1 MRSIGELARA
11 SGLTVSAL
19 RFYDRSGVLVPALV
33 DPVTGYRWYAD
44 DQVLPARL
52 VAGLRRVGMPLA
64 EIAAAV
70 RHRAEP
76 AVVGRLL
83 DAHLRRLEDGL
94 TDARRELSRVRAMI
108 DHEEHPMTTRLVLS
122 RADLAAAIDAVRFA
136 VGTDPELPVLSGVL
150 FDVAADGVRL
160 VATDRHRMAVAR
172 VPGAVDGPVR
182 RLLAPVALVDAVRE
196 LLGGSTG
203 DGRELLGGTG
213 DGRGLLGG
221 TGDGRALPGGTG
233 DVGAVPGGTGDGVR
247 ELSGV
252 DGGAD
257 AHLRLDGAG
266 LTVTVAGREV
276 GGAALPD
283 EFPDY
288 QRLLGTRVPA
298 YRITVDVPALRAQV
312 AGRPPARVL
321 RHEGVDVP
329 VTVLGLDDAGGL
341 RVLDGAALAD
351 AAPDAVRL
359 GVNGRYLLDALDAGD
374 RGQLLLELDGPIAPL
389 AVRRP
394 DDADAYSIL
403 MPVRL

>member
-1 MRSIGELARA
+1 MESELRSIGELARA

-19 RFYDRSGVLVPALV
+19 RFYDRSGVLVPARV

-44 DQVLPARL
+44 EQVVPARL

-94 TDARRELSRVRAMI
+94 TDARRELSRVRALI

-172 VPGAVDGPVR
+172 VPGTVDGPTR

-196 LLGGSTG
+196 LLAGTG
-203 DGRELLGGTG
+203 DGSALLGGTG
-213 DGRGLLGG
+213 DGG
-221 TGDGRALPGGTG
+221 T
-233 DVGAVPGGTGDGVR
+233 VPGGTGDGVR

-266 LTVTVAGREV
+266 LTVAVAGREV

-341 RVLDGAALAD
+341 RVLDDAAPAD
-351 AAPDAVRL
+351 AAPDAVRF

-374 RGQLLLELDGPIAPL
+374 RGQLLLELDGPITPL

-403 MPVRL
+403 MPIRL

>member
-44 DQVLPARL
+44 EQVLPARL

-83 DAHLRRLEDGL
+83 DAHLRRLENGL
-94 TDARRELSRVRAMI
+94 ADARRELSRVRALI
-108 DHEEHPMTTRLVLS
+108 DHEEYQMSTRLVLS

-150 FDVAADGVRL
+150 FDVSADDVRL

-172 VPGAVDGPVR
+172 VPGAVDGPTR
-182 RLLAPVALVDAVRE
+182 RLLTPAALVDAVRE
-196 LLGGSTG
+196 LLGG
-203 DGRELLGGTG
+203 
-213 DGRGLLGG
+213 
-221 TGDGRALPGGTG
+221 
-233 DVGAVPGGTGDGVR
+233 TGDGVR
-247 ELSGV
+247 APLGV

-257 AHLRLDGAG
+257 AHLRLDGDG

-341 RVLDGAALAD
+341 RVLDDAALAD

>member
-44 DQVLPARL
+44 EQVVPARL

-94 TDARRELSRVRAMI
+94 TDARRELSRVRALI
-108 DHEEHPMTTRLVLS
+108 DHEEQPMTTRLVLS

-172 VPGAVDGPVR
+172 VPGTVDGPTR

-196 LLGGSTG
+196 LLGG
-203 DGRELLGGTG
+203 
-213 DGRGLLGG
+213 
-221 TGDGRALPGGTG
+221 TGDGRAPLGGTG
-233 DVGAVPGGTGDGVR
+233 DVGALPGGTGDGVR
-247 ELSGV
+247 APLGGV
-252 DGGAD
+252 GGGD
-257 AHLRLDGAG
+257 AHLRLDGDG

-298 YRITVDVPALRAQV
+298 YRVTVDVPALRAQV

-329 VTVLGLDDAGGL
+329 VTVLGLDDAGSL
-341 RVLDGAALAD
+341 RVLDDAAPAD

-374 RGQLLLELDGPIAPL
+374 RGQLLLELDGPISPL

-403 MPVRL
+403 MPIRL